1 MPTDD
6 SQPSDHEP
14 TDDHSRLDL
23 SIHRQAVFGTEGLE
37 VETGAVET
45 TLTDHGIEVGHQRST
60 RLDVPTSESFVDDR
74 PQTSASSV
82 EAGEQEPLFASS
94 TPGQR
99 TLDDRDASTIP
110 LFGDRSDRRSSDTAE
125 VKTDE

>member
-14 TDDHSRLDL
+14 TDDHLRLDL
-23 SIHRQAVFGTEGLE
+23 SIHRQAVFGSEGLE

-45 TLTDHGIEVGHQRST
+45 TLTDHGIEVGHQRSP

-74 PQTSASSV
+74 PQTSTGSV
-82 EAGEQEPLFASS
+82 DAGEQEPLFASS

-99 TLDDRDASTIP
+99 TLDDCDASMVP
-110 LFGDRSDRRSSDTAE
+110 LFGDRSDRQLSDTVE
-125 VKTDE
+125 E

>member
-6 SQPSDHEP
+6 SRPSDHEP
-14 TDDHSRLDL
+14 TDEHPQLDL

-45 TLTDHGIEVGHQRST
+45 TLTDHGIEGGRQRST
-60 RLDVPTSESFVDDR
+60 RLDVPSSGSFVDDR
-74 PQTSASSV
+74 PQTSDDC
-82 EAGEQEPLFASS
+82 EDAGEQESLFVSS

-99 TLDDRDASTIP
+99 TLDGRDASMVP
-110 LFGDRSDRRSSDTAE
+110 QFGDQSDRQSSDTAE
-125 VKTDE
+125 K

>member
-6 SQPSDHEP
+6 SQPSDNEP
-14 TDDHSRLDL
+14 TDDHSRLNL

-45 TLTDHGIEVGHQRST
+45 TLPDHGIEVDHQRST

-82 EAGEQEPLFASS
+82 DAGEQEPLFASS

-99 TLDDRDASTIP
+99 TLDDRDASMVP

-125 VKTDE
+125 E

>member
-14 TDDHSRLDL
+14 ADDHSRLDL

-60 RLDVPTSESFVDDR
+60 RLDVHTSESFVDDR
-74 PQTSASSV
+74 PQTSARGV
-82 EAGEQEPLFASS
+82 DTGKQEPLFASS

-99 TLDDRDASTIP
+99 TLDDRDASMVP

-125 VKTDE
+125 E

>member
-14 TDDHSRLDL
+14 TDDHSRLGL
-23 SIHRQAVFGTEGLE
+23 SIHRQTVFGAEGLE

-60 RLDVPTSESFVDDR
+60 RLDIPTSENFVDDR
-74 PQTSASSV
+74 PQTSASGV
-82 EAGEQEPLFASS
+82 DVGDQEPLFASS
-94 TPGQR
+94 TPDQR
-99 TLDDRDASTIP
+99 TLDGRDASTVP
-110 LFGDRSDRRSSDTAE
+110 LFGGRSDSRASDTAE
-125 VKTDE
+125 E

>member
-6 SQPSDHEP
+6 SRLSAHEP
-14 TDDHSRLDL
+14 ADDHSRLDL

-60 RLDVPTSESFVDDR
+60 RFDVPTSESFVDDR
-74 PQTSASSV
+74 PQPSDDCGD
-82 EAGEQEPLFASS
+82 AGEQESLFASS

-99 TLDDRDASTIP
+99 TLDDRNASMVP

-125 VKTDE
+125 E

>member
-1 MPTDD
+1 MPTND
-6 SQPSDHEP
+6 SRPSNP
-14 TDDHSRLDL
+14 KPADDHSRLDF

-74 PQTSASSV
+74 PQTSDGCGDS
-82 EAGEQEPLFASS
+82 GEQEPLFASS

-99 TLDDRDASTIP
+99 TLDGRDASMVP
-110 LFGDRSDRRSSDTAE
+110 RFSDRSNSRSSDTAE
-125 VKTDE
+125 E

>member
-74 PQTSASSV
+74 PQTSDGCGD
-82 EAGEQEPLFASS
+82 AGEQEPLFASS

-99 TLDDRDASTIP
+99 TLDGHDASMVP
-110 LFGDRSDRRSSDTAE
+110 LFGDRADTPASDTPE
-125 VKTDE
+125 E

>member
-14 TDDHSRLDL
+14 ADDHSRLDL
-23 SIHRQAVFGTEGLE
+23 SIHRQTVFGTEGLE

-74 PQTSASSV
+74 PQTSARGV
-82 EAGEQEPLFASS
+82 DAGKQEPLFASS

-99 TLDDRDASTIP
+99 TLDDRDASMVP
-110 LFGDRSDRRSSDTAE
+110 LFGDRSDSRPSDTAE
-125 VKTDE
+125 E

>member
-6 SQPSDHEP
+6 SRPSDHEP

-82 EAGEQEPLFASS
+82 DAGEQEPLFASS

-99 TLDDRDASTIP
+99 TLDDRDASMVP
-110 LFGDRSDRRSSDTAE
+110 LFGYQSDRRSSDTAE
-125 VKTDE
+125 E

>member
-6 SQPSDHEP
+6 SRPSDHEP
-14 TDDHSRLDL
+14 TDEHPRLDL

-60 RLDVPTSESFVDDR
+60 RLNIPTSESFVDDR
-74 PQTSASSV
+74 PQTSDSSV
-82 EAGEQEPLFASS
+82 DASEQEPLFASPN
-94 TPGQR
+94 PGQR
-99 TLDDRDASTIP
+99 TLDDRDASMVP
-110 LFGDRSDRRSSDTAE
+110 QFGDQSDRQSSNTAE
-125 VKTDE
+125 E

>member
-6 SQPSDHEP
+6 SRPSNP
-14 TDDHSRLDL
+14 KPADDHSRLDF

-45 TLTDHGIEVGHQRST
+45 TLTDHGIEVGHQRSS

-74 PQTSASSV
+74 PQTSDGCGD
-82 EAGEQEPLFASS
+82 AGEQESLFASS

-99 TLDDRDASTIP
+99 TLDGHDASMVL
-110 LFGDRSDRRSSDTAE
+110 LFGDWSDRRSSDTA
-125 VKTDE
+125 DE

>member
-14 TDDHSRLDL
+14 TDDHSRLYL

-37 VETGAVET
+37 IETGAVET

-74 PQTSASSV
+74 PQTSAGSV
-82 EAGEQEPLFASS
+82 DAGEQEPLFASS

-99 TLDDRDASTIP
+99 TLDDRDASMVP

-125 VKTDE
+125 E

>member
-6 SQPSDHEP
+6 SRPSDPEP
-14 TDDHSRLDL
+14 ADDHSRLDL

-37 VETGAVET
+37 VETDVVET
-45 TLTDHGIEVGHQRST
+45 TLTDHGIEVGHQRSP

-74 PQTSASSV
+74 PQTSAGSV
-82 EAGEQEPLFASS
+82 DAGEQEPLFASS

-99 TLDDRDASTIP
+99 TLDGHDASMLP
-110 LFGDRSDRRSSDTAE
+110 LFGDRSDRRSPDTAE
-125 VKTDE
+125 NANE

>member
-1 MPTDD
+1 MSPDD

-23 SIHRQAVFGTEGLE
+23 SIHRQAVFGTEGLG

-60 RLDVPTSESFVDDR
+60 RLDVPTSENFVDDR
-74 PQTSASSV
+74 SQTSAGNV
-82 EAGEQEPLFASS
+82 DAGKQESLFASS
-94 TPGQR
+94 SPGQR
-99 TLDDRDASTIP
+99 TLDDRDASMVP
-110 LFGDRSDRRSSDTAE
+110 LFGDRSDSRPSDTAE
-125 VKTDE
+125 E

>member
-6 SQPSDHEP
+6 SRPSDHEP
-14 TDDHSRLDL
+14 TDEHPRLDL

-60 RLDVPTSESFVDDR
+60 RLDVPTGENFVDDR
-74 PQTSASSV
+74 PQTNDGSV
-82 EAGEQEPLFASS
+82 DAGEQESLFASPN
-94 TPGQR
+94 PGQR
-99 TLDDRDASTIP
+99 TLDGRDASMVP
-110 LFGDRSDRRSSDTAE
+110 LFGDRSNRRSDTAQE
-125 VKTDE
+125 

>member
-14 TDDHSRLDL
+14 ADDHSRLDL

-60 RLDVPTSESFVDDR
+60 RLDVPTSGSFVDDR
-74 PQTSASSV
+74 PQTSDGC
-82 EAGEQEPLFASS
+82 EDAGEQESLFASS

-99 TLDDRDASTIP
+99 TLDGRDASTVP

-125 VKTDE
+125 E

>member
-6 SQPSDHEP
+6 SQPSAHEP

-74 PQTSASSV
+74 PQTSAGSV
-82 EAGEQEPLFASS
+82 DAGEQEPLFASS

-99 TLDDRDASTIP
+99 TLDDRDASMVPI
-110 LFGDRSDRRSSDTAE
+110 FGDRSDRRSSDTAE
-125 VKTDE
+125 E

>member
-6 SQPSDHEP
+6 SQPSAHEP

-45 TLTDHGIEVGHQRST
+45 ALTDHGIEIGPQRSP

-82 EAGEQEPLFASS
+82 DAGEQEPLFASS

-99 TLDDRDASTIP
+99 TLDDRDASMVP
-110 LFGDRSDRRSSDTAE
+110 LFGDRSDRRPSDTAE
-125 VKTDE
+125 E

>member
-1 MPTDD
+1 MPTDE
-6 SQPSDHEP
+6 SRPFDHEP
-14 TDDHSRLDL
+14 ADDPSRLDL

-60 RLDVPTSESFVDDR
+60 RLDVPTSGSFVDDR
-74 PQTSASSV
+74 PQTSDGCGD
-82 EAGEQEPLFASS
+82 AGEQESLFASS

-99 TLDDRDASTIP
+99 TLDGHDASMVP
-110 LFGDRSDRRSSDTAE
+110 LFGDRSDSRPSDTTE
-125 VKTDE
+125 E

>member
-6 SQPSDHEP
+6 SRPSDHEP
-14 TDDHSRLDL
+14 ADDHSRLDL

-60 RLDVPTSESFVDDR
+60 RLDVPTSENFVDDR
-74 PQTSASSV
+74 PQTNGGSV
-82 EAGEQEPLFASS
+82 DAGEQESLFASS
-94 TPGQR
+94 NPGQR
-99 TLDDRDASTIP
+99 TLDGRDASMV
-110 LFGDRSDRRSSDTAE
+110 LQFGDQSDRQPSDAAE
-125 VKTDE
+125 E

>member
-6 SQPSDHEP
+6 SRPSDHEP
-14 TDDHSRLDL
+14 TDEHPQLDL

-45 TLTDHGIEVGHQRST
+45 TLTDHGIEGGRQRST
-60 RLDVPTSESFVDDR
+60 RLDVPSSESFVDDR
-74 PQTSASSV
+74 PQTSDDC
-82 EAGEQEPLFASS
+82 EDAGEQESLFVSS

-99 TLDDRDASTIP
+99 TLDGRDASMVP
-110 LFGDRSDRRSSDTAE
+110 QFGDQSDRQSSDTAE
-125 VKTDE
+125 K

>member
-14 TDDHSRLDL
+14 TDDHSRLNI

-82 EAGEQEPLFASS
+82 DAGEQEPLFASS

-99 TLDDRDASTIP
+99 TLDDRDASMVP
-110 LFGDRSDRRSSDTAE
+110 LFDDRFDRRSSA
-125 VKTDE
+125 KSRGGNG

>member
-45 TLTDHGIEVGHQRST
+45 TLTDHGIEVGHQRSI

-74 PQTSASSV
+74 PQTSARGV
-82 EAGEQEPLFASS
+82 DAGKQEPLFASS

-99 TLDDRDASTIP
+99 TIDDRDASMVP

-125 VKTDE
+125 E

>member
-6 SQPSDHEP
+6 SRPSDHEP
-14 TDDHSRLDL
+14 TDDNSRLDL

-45 TLTDHGIEVGHQRST
+45 TLTDHGIEGGRQRST
-60 RLDVPTSESFVDDR
+60 RLDVPSSGSFVDDR
-74 PQTSASSV
+74 PQTSDGC
-82 EAGEQEPLFASS
+82 EDAGEQESLFVSS

-99 TLDDRDASTIP
+99 TLDGHDASTVP
-110 LFGDRSDRRSSDTAE
+110 LFDDWSNRRSSDTAE
-125 VKTDE
+125 E

>member
-6 SQPSDHEP
+6 SRPSDHEP
-14 TDDHSRLDL
+14 TDDNSRLDL

-74 PQTSASSV
+74 PQTSDGCGDS
-82 EAGEQEPLFASS
+82 GEQEPLFASS

-99 TLDDRDASTIP
+99 TLDGRDASMAP
-110 LFGDRSDRRSSDTAE
+110 QFGDQSDRRSDTAQE
-125 VKTDE
+125 